1 MPSYQYLRELFS
13 QANQHALTARR
24 AASNKAQT
32 DYTGFESFSLPQ
44 QQGAVVYSP
53 EGLCDLDCKS
63 ANDVRAAR
71 SPGAWKPQ
79 PFYHHRYTT
88 SSPNSIITLRDA
100 CFLQELQQHH
110 CRRRAAVV
118 GDCLESVGSRHHGRS
133 SPGKVTVAT
142 DSTPR
147 QDVDEL
153 LFTDAFL
160 MRSLDEIFT
169 NDDCDQPRRCIN
181 PFDNESM
188 DGRDCDVPSIGSF
201 DDGDDALDL
210 SLLGA
215 LDMNW

>member
-1 MPSYQYLRELFS
+1 MPSCQYQRELFS

-24 AASNKAQT
+24 AASYKAQT
-32 DYTGFESFSLPQ
+32 DYTGFEQFSLP
-44 QQGAVVYSP
+44 QQGAVVYSS
-53 EGLCDLDCKS
+53 EGLRDLDCKS
-63 ANDVRAAR
+63 ANDVRAA
-71 SPGAWKPQ
+71 WKPQ
-79 PFYHHRYTT
+79 PFYHQRYTT

-100 CFLQELQQHH
+100 CFLPQLQQHH
-110 CRRRAAVV
+110 CRRRDAVV

-133 SPGKVTVAT
+133 APGKVAT

-147 QDVDEL
+147 QDDDEL

-160 MRSLDEIFT
+160 MRSLDESFT
-169 NDDCDQPRRCIN
+169 NDDCEQPRCCN

-188 DGRDCDVPSIGSF
+188 DGRDCDVSSIGSF